1 MLAAALR
8 SAALICGAFV
18 LLMVLFVLRES
29 WPALREIGL
38 SRFFTDASWHPQ
50 GGAAA
55 GTFGLVPMITASLAL
70 TAGAMALAAP
80 LGLLCALFCSD
91 YAPLGLATAFRRLM
105 EVLAG
110 IPSVVYGF
118 WGLVVLVPLIN
129 RWQPPGASLLAGIL
143 VLALMILPTMALLAQ
158 TAIATVPADYR
169 RGAAALG
176 LTRVG
181 TLWGVVLPAARSG
194 LFTAAL
200 LAVGRA
206 IGETMAVLMVC
217 GNVVRSPSSLFAPV
231 RALTA
236 NIALEMAYALA
247 DHRSAL
253 FVSGLLLAAVVVAL
267 VLAAERLS
275 RRVVHD

>member
-8 SAALICGAFV
+8 AAAFVCGAFV
-18 LLMVLFVLRES
+18 VLMVLFVLRES

-80 LGLLCALFCSD
+80 LGLLCALFCTD
-91 YAPLGLATAFRRLM
+91 YAPLALATAFRRLM

-176 LTRVG
+176 LTRMG

-194 LFTAAL
+194 LYTAAL

-236 NIALEMAYALA
+236 NIALEMAYALD

-253 FVSGLLLAAVVVAL
+253 FVSGLMLAAVVVAL

>member
-1 MLAAALR
+1 VLAAVLRAVALV
-8 SAALICGAFV
+8 CGAFV
-18 LLMVLFVLRES
+18 VLMVLFVLRES

-55 GTFGLVPMITASLAL
+55 GTFGLVPMIIASLAL
-70 TAGAMALAAP
+70 TAGSILLAAP
-80 LGLLCALFCSD
+80 LGLLCALFCTD

-118 WGLVVLVPLIN
+118 WALVVLVPLIN

-176 LTRVG
+176 LTRMG

-236 NIALEMAYALA
+236 NIVLEMAYALD

-253 FVSGLLLAAVVVAL
+253 FVSGLMLAVVVVAL
-267 VLAAERLS
+267 LLAAERL
-275 RRVVHD
+275 RRVHD

>member
-8 SAALICGAFV
+8 AAAFVCGAFV
-18 LLMVLFVLRES
+18 VLMVLFVLRES
-29 WPALREIGL
+29 WPALNRPGL
-38 SRFFTDASWHPQ
+38 ARFFTDGSWHPQ
-50 GGAAA
+50 SESASY
-55 GTFGLVPMITASLAL
+55 GLTPMIAASAAL
-70 TAGAMALAAP
+70 TAGAMLLAAP
-80 LGLLCALFCSD
+80 LGLLCALFCTD
-91 YAPLGLATAFRRLM
+91 YAPLSLATAFRRLM

-158 TAIATVPADYR
+158 TAIAAVPADYR

-217 GNVVRSPSSLFAPV
+217 GNVVHSPSSLFAPV

-236 NIALEMAYALA
+236 NIALEMAYALD

-253 FVSGLLLAAVVVAL
+253 FVSGLMLAAVVVAL
-267 VLAAERLS
+267 VLAAER
-275 RRVVHD
+275 